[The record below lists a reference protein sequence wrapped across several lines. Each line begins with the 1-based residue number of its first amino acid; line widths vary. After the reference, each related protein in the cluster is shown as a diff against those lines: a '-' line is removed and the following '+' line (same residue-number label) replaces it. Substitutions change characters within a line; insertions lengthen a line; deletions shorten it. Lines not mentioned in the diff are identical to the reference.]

1 MQHLSIPVRLSSN
14 QYHDD
19 YCPVSLELA
28 DITFSVWNIHG
39 RNDEL
44 DLMHLAQQTDCI
56 VQ

>member
-1 MQHLSIPVRLSSN
+1 MTIIVLFLWQ
-14 QYHDD
+14 
-19 YCPVSLELA
+19 LA

-44 DLMHLAQQTDCI
+44 DLIHLAQQTNCI